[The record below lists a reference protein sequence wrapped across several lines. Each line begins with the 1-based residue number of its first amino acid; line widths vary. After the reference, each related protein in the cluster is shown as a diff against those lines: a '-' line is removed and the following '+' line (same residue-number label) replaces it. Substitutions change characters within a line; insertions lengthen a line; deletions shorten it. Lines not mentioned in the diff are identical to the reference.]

1 MSGPAPRLVTVR
13 AEPLTPE
20 AYAPFGSVVDLGRT
34 QLHCNDGQYFVE
46 LLTLPP
52 RTGPVRRINRHFD
65 CVQLFAPYR
74 PGTRPKDGWGAGRK
88 PMLVVVA
95 PPWLSAERFD
105 PAQVRAFVADGTQAF
120 TFNVGTWHIG
130 PRALDGT
137 PLTLVNVQGE
147 RSNEEHTEEID
158 LVELTGSVVEF
169 ELTD

>member
-1 MSGPAPRLVTVR
+1 VSAPTPRLVTLK

-20 AYAPFGSVVDLGRT
+20 AYAPFGSVVDLGRA

-46 LLTLPP
+46 MLTLQPL
-52 RTGPVRRINRHFD
+52 TEPVRRINRHFD
-65 CVQLFAPYR
+65 CVQLFAPL
-74 PGTRPKDGWGAGRK
+74 PQAGTRPK
-88 PMLVVVA
+88 PMLIVVA

-105 PAQVRAFVADGTQAF
+105 PNQVRAFVADGTQAF

-158 LVELTGSVVEF
+158 LVELTGSAVEF
-169 ELTD
+169 ELPA

>member
-1 MSGPAPRLVTVR
+1 MTTETKRTVKIK

-20 AYAPFGSVVDLGRT
+20 AYAPFGSVIEPGRT
-34 QLHCNDGQYFVE
+34 QLHCNDGQYVVE
-46 LLTLPP
+46 LLTLQP
-52 RTGPVRRINRHFD
+52 RNGPVRQINRHFD
-65 CVQLFAPYR
+65 CVQLFAPY
-74 PGTRPKDGWGAGRK
+74 PQPGAGPR

-105 PAQVRAFVADGTQAF
+105 PTQVRAFVADGTQAF
-120 TFNVGTWHIG
+120 TFDVGTWHIG

-158 LVELTGSVVEF
+158 LVELTGSVVEI
-169 ELTD
+169 ELDAR

>member
-1 MSGPAPRLVTVR
+1 VSAPAPRLVTLR

-20 AYAPFGSVVDLGRT
+20 AYAPFGSVVDLGRA

-46 LLTLPP
+46 LLTLQP
-52 RTGPVRRINRHFD
+52 RNGPIRRINRHFD
-65 CVQLFAPYR
+65 CVQLFSPL
-74 PGTRPKDGWGAGRK
+74 GRK

-95 PPWLSAERFD
+95 PPWLAAERFD
-105 PAQVRAFVADGTQAF
+105 PQQVRAFVADGTQAF
-120 TFNVGTWHIG
+120 TFNIGTWHIG
-130 PRALDGT
+130 PRSLDGT

-169 ELTD
+169 ELPG